1 VARNAAGPLPPR
13 WSGAGVSGGSA
24 RPHFAAR
31 GTVDDAEELTDRQL
45 DSQLEPGLQL
55 FPAPCVHADVAVA
68 PALAAMDKQRAAAV
82 IQISFGE
89 RQRFLDA

>member
-1 VARNAAGPLPPR
+1 VQVC
-13 WSGAGVSGGSA
+13 SGASA

-31 GTVDDAEELTDRQL
+31 GTVDDAEERTAGQL
-45 DSQLEPGLQL
+45 HSQLEPGLQL
-55 FPAPCVHADVAVA
+55 FPAPRVPSDFAAA
-68 PALAAMDKQRAAAV
+68 SALAATDKQRAAAV